1 MSFYTSLSGL
11 QASQTEMS
19 TISHNL
25 ANVATNGFKK
35 SRTEFGDV
43 MASSVS
49 MSPTQMI
56 GSGTVV
62 KAIRQQFGQGGSQQS
77 TSALDMMVSGEG
89 FFAVKPDMNSA
100 KVAFTR
106 NGGFSVD
113 ADRYVTDA
121 NGGHLQVYPVD
132 GSGTVVATGLD
143 STISLRLPSTSG
155 TPDATESVNLAV
167 NLSSNA
173 ALPKDNPVFTKANPY
188 AFDRFNPATYNNS
201 TQTTVYDAN
210 GNALTMTNYYVRET
224 AAGAAPAAGG
234 DTGAEGG
241 AGAGGSVSDT
251 SEWNVYTFVGDQQ
264 LSATAGT
271 PVPTKL
277 TFSKNGTLTA
287 PTDTIKFAG
296 FTPSGSTVQQ
306 DITLNFG
313 TTTTQLSQPFSK
325 LTESQDGRAVGQ
337 LEGVSVGED
346 GIVRASF
353 SNGDNQALGKVV
365 LANFSNPSGLRQLGS
380 SYFASTGQSGEAKL
394 GEAGANGFGNLMSGA
409 VERSNVDITEELVS
423 LIAAQRNF
431 QANAKALDTSSQ
443 VSQTI
448 FNIRS

>member
-25 ANVATNGFKK
+25 ANVSTNGFKK
-35 SRTEFGDV
+35 SRTEFADV

-62 KAIRQQFGQGGSQQS
+62 KAIRQQFGQGASIQS
-77 TSALDMMVSGEG
+77 TNALDMMISGEG
-89 FFAVKPDMNSA
+89 FFAVKPDPNSA

-113 ADRYVTDA
+113 ADRFVTDA

-143 STISLRLPSTSG
+143 STINLRLPPTSG
-155 TPDATESVNLAV
+155 TPKPTEVVSLAV
-167 NLSSNA
+167 NLSANA
-173 ALPKDNPVFTKANPY
+173 SVPKDNAIFNNTTNIY
-188 AFDRFNPATYNNS
+188 AFDRFNPSTYNNS
-201 TQTTVYDAN
+201 SQTTVYDAV
-210 GNALTMTNYYVRET
+210 GNATTMTNYYVRDT
-224 AAGAAPAAGG
+224 VS
-234 DTGAEGG
+234 TGA
-241 AGAGGSVSDT
+241 GSS
-251 SEWNVYTFVGDQQ
+251 SNWQVYTFVGDQQ
-264 LSATAGT
+264 LTVNGSNN
-271 PVPTKL
+271 PTTM
-277 TFSKNGTLTA
+277 TFDSSGAITA
-287 PTDTIKFAG
+287 PSSAIAFDA
-296 FTPSGSTVQQ
+296 FTPT
-306 DITLNFG
+306 G
-313 TTTTQLSQPFSK
+313 TTTQQQMVLDFGTATTQLGQPFAK
-325 LTESQDGRAVGQ
+325 LTETQDGRAVGQ

-353 SNGDNQALGKVV
+353 SNGDTQALGKVV
-365 LANFSNPSGLRQLGS
+365 LANFSNPSGLRQLGN
-380 SYFASTGQSGEAKL
+380 SYWASTGVSGEAKL

-409 VERSNVDITEELVS
+409 VERSNVDITEELVG

-431 QANAKALDTSSQ
+431 QANAKSLETSSQ
-443 VSQTI
+443 ISQTI